1 MDIQLF
7 DDSSVSNAPAGF
19 TTALQYAA
27 SILDNLITNNITVNI
42 GVGWGEITT
51 GGSIS
56 ANGTVAGG
64 TSSTVSTGGRGGP
77 VYDSA
82 LTYDQVAAGL
92 YSTYQ
97 AAPTAALY
105 TAFLNLPNS
114 DISNGN
120 GFAVSTSLQKAWG
133 ILPASSTT
141 LDGQVGFATNDSTG
155 YSWDFSTTDRAVSN
169 EEDFVGAA
177 LHELTHAL
185 GRVSDAGFDQYPTTL
200 DLYRYTS
207 QGNLDFGSSSSTTP
221 YFSIDGGQTNLGYYA
236 PSSDPA
242 DWGNSSGGGA
252 NVPADSFDA
261 NGTIG
266 VEQPLTATD
275 ITELN
280 VMGFAVAPCFAA
292 GTSLATLTGAV
303 AVDRLRPGD
312 LLRTAGGALR
322 PVRWIGHR
330 SIDLTRHPDP
340 RRAQPI
346 RIRADAFADGIPAR
360 DLLLS
365 PDHAVF
371 DRGRLIP
378 IRLLVNGA
386 TITRETRRRKITYYH
401 VELDSHD
408 LLLAEGLPAESY
420 LDCNNR
426 GIFQNAPEPLILHPD
441 FYDPAA
447 QAARRLATSCAPLTD
462 AAELVAPL
470 WWRLADRAVA
480 LGFPVPTPSFTTEP
494 ALAVRAGGRTG
505 GRTLAPAARDG
516 ATYRFALPAGPATLL
531 SRAAYPQDATPWLED
546 QRRLGVMVRALRLG
560 NEPIPLDH
568 PTFTAGWWAPETDGT
583 ARWRWTDGEAV
594 LGTLT
599 APAELAVTLG
609 DTLPYPRRRAA

>member
-19 TTALQYAA
+19 TPALQYAA
-27 SILDNLITNNITVNI
+27 SILDSLITNNITVNI

-56 ANGTVAGG
+56 ANGTVTGG
-64 TSSTVSTGGRGGP
+64 SSVSVTNGAEGGAAAAYFVNYSTVVASLQQINASDNTTAMTT
-77 VYDSA
+77 A
-82 LTYDQVAAGL
+82 LA
-92 YSTYQ
+92 
-97 AAPTAALY
+97 
-105 TAFLNLPNS
+105 NLPTTDPS
-114 DISNGN
+114 GGN
-120 GFAVSTSLQKAWG
+120 EFFVAPALQKAWG
-133 ILPASSTT
+133 LLPASSTT
-141 LDGQVGFATNDSTG
+141 LDGQVGFSTNDLSG
-155 YSWDFSTTDRAVSN
+155 FSWNFSTANRAIAN
-169 EEDFVGAA
+169 EGDFVGMA

-185 GRVSDAGFDQYPTTL
+185 GRGSDAGFDQHPTTL

-207 QGNLDFGSSSSTTP
+207 AGNLVFGPPSAATP

-242 DWGNSSGGGA
+242 DWGNSSGGA
-252 NVPADSFDA
+252 KNVPADSFDA
-261 NGTIG
+261 TGTIG

-330 SIDLTRHPDP
+330 TIDLTRHPDP

-346 RIRADAFADGIPAR
+346 RIRAEAFADGIPAR

-386 TITRETRRRKITYYH
+386 TITREPRRRAITYYH

-408 LLLAEGLPAESY
+408 LLLAKGLAAESY

-426 GIFQNAPEPLILHPD
+426 GIFENAAEPLILHPD
-441 FYDPAA
+441 FLGPAA
-447 QAARRLATSCAPLTD
+447 RAARRLAASCAPLID
-462 AAELVAPL
+462 AADIVALL
-470 WWRLADRAVA
+470 WWRLADRAIA
-480 LGFPVPTPSFTTEP
+480 LGHAVPAPACTADP
-494 ALAVRAGGRTG
+494 ALSVRAGGRL
-505 GRTLAPAARDG
+505 LAAAARDG

-546 QRRLGVMVRALRLG
+546 QRRLGVMIRALRLDG
-560 NEPIPLDH
+560 APVPLDH
-568 PTFTAGWWAPETDGT
+568 PAFTAGWWAPETDGT
-583 ARWRWTDGEAV
+583 TRWRWTDGAAS

-599 APAELAVTLG
+599 APSTLEVTLG
-609 DTLPYPRRRAA
+609 DTMPYPKRRRAA

>member
-7 DDSSVSNAPAGF
+7 DDSSVSGAPSGF

-27 SILDNLITNNITVNI
+27 SILDSLITNNVTVNI

-56 ANGTVAGG
+56 ASGTVTGG
-64 TSSTVSTGGRGGP
+64 SSVPVSEGAVGGAAAAYLVNYSTVVASLQQINASDKTTAMTT
-77 VYDSA
+77 A
-82 LTYDQVAAGL
+82 LA
-92 YSTYQ
+92 
-97 AAPTAALY
+97 
-105 TAFLNLPNS
+105 NLPTTDPS
-114 DISNGN
+114 GGN
-120 GFAVSTSLQKAWG
+120 EFSVATALQKAWG
-133 ILPASSTT
+133 LLPASSTT
-141 LDGQVGFATNDSTG
+141 LDGQVGFSVNDAVG
-155 YSWDFSTTDRAVSN
+155 ASWNFSTTNRAIAN
-169 EEDFVGAA
+169 EGDFVGAA

-185 GRVSDAGFDQYPTTL
+185 GRFSDAGFDQYPSTL

-207 QGNLDFGSSSSTTP
+207 AGNLAFGSSSAATP
-221 YFSIDGGQTNLGYYA
+221 YFSIDGGHTNLGYYA

-261 NGTIG
+261 IGTLG

-292 GTSLATLTGAV
+292 GTSLATPQGAI
-303 AVDRLRPGD
+303 AVEALRPGD
-312 LLRTAGGALR
+312 LLHTAGGAMR
-322 PVRWIGHR
+322 TARWIGHR
-330 SIDLTRHPDP
+330 TIDLMRHPDP

-346 RIRADAFADGIPAR
+346 RIRADAFADGVPAR
-360 DLLLS
+360 DLWLS

-386 TITRETRRRKITYYH
+386 TIIRETRRRAVTYYH
-401 VELDSHD
+401 VELDTHD

-426 GIFQNAPEPLILHPD
+426 GIFENAPEPLILHPD
-441 FYDPAA
+441 FLDPAA
-447 QAARRLATSCAPLTD
+447 QAARRLAASCAPLAD
-462 AAELVAPL
+462 AAEDIAPL

-480 LGFPVPTPSFTTEP
+480 LGHAVPAPRFTADP
-494 ALAVRAGGRTG
+494 ALAVRAGGRLLT
-505 GRTLAPAARDG
+505 PSAREG
-516 ATYRFALPAGPATLL
+516 ATYRFALPAGPATLV

-546 QRRLGVMVRALRLG
+546 QRRLGVMVRALRLDG
-560 NEPIPLDH
+560 APVPLDH
-568 PTFTAGWWAPETDGT
+568 PVLSAGWWAPETDGS
-583 ARWRWTDGEAV
+583 ARWRWTDGAAA

-599 APAELAVTLG
+599 RPAELEVTLG
-609 DTLPYPRRRAA
+609 DTLPYPLARRRAA